1 MATGN
6 NSTYNKGSQSNT
18 RSKTTAS
25 RSTSTARSPQK
36 ARSSQSSRQASA
48 SRTGGRKTKA
58 QLAQEQ
64 ARKNEIHLFIC
75 LAVCTFFFISN
86 FGWCGV
92 VGNFFAKFMF
102 GLFGV
107 VEYVL
112 PLYIFLTEAF
122 LLSNGAKKAVVNRVL
137 CVGLFIVAA
146 AFIFQL
152 TAGADHMTAKLLY
165 DQGAQEKKGGGFILG
180 GLLVVLYNLIGK
192 PGAIIV
198 IALLII
204 IGIIVV
210 MNVSLIDFA
219 KERSAQFKNR
229 YNALYEDDDEEETYK
244 IVTTIRGNSL
254 KNLISNESPLG
265 KALLGHKIGDRCE
278 VKVND
283 NYSYFVEIRKI
294 ENTVDDGTDKLRSF

>member
-25 RSTSTARSPQK
+25 RSTST

-112 PLYIFLTEAF
+112 PLYIF
-122 LLSNGAKKAVVNRVL
+122 
-137 CVGLFIVAA
+137 
-146 AFIFQL
+146 
-152 TAGADHMTAKLLY
+152 
-165 DQGAQEKKGGGFILG
+165 
-180 GLLVVLYNLIGK
+180 
-192 PGAIIV
+192 
-198 IALLII
+198 
-204 IGIIVV
+204 
-210 MNVSLIDFA
+210 
-219 KERSAQFKNR
+219 
-229 YNALYEDDDEEETYK
+229 
-244 IVTTIRGNSL
+244 
-254 KNLISNESPLG
+254 
-265 KALLGHKIGDRCE
+265 
-278 VKVND
+278 
-283 NYSYFVEIRKI
+283 
-294 ENTVDDGTDKLRSF
+294 